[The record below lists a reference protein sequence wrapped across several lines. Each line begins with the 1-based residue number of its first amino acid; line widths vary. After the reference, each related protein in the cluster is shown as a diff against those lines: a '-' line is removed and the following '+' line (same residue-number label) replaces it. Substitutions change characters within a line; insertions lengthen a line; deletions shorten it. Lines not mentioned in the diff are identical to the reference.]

1 MKKKTITILA
11 IILLALIIASC
22 KQAYIPWPLPGIGNN
37 DDPAV
42 SYATLILDYG
52 TGDISTEKIISGT
65 TYIIP
70 DSGSV
75 ENEGKVF
82 VSWSDT
88 SGNIYY
94 VGNSIVITEDI
105 KLTAIWS
112 NDTANAV
119 VNGVEYTDPGEAFE
133 KAEDG
138 AVIVLTKNS
147 AGSALQTTSS
157 PKNITIMLN
166 GNTFT
171 VDGTMAGSSGTKNQ
185 ALQNLRGNSVTI
197 KNGSMNITADGARM
211 VFQNY
216 GNLILDN
223 VQVKITN
230 PNIEILSIN
239 CGKVI
244 LRNGTILDGS
254 ACKVAADLF
263 YWPTGG
269 YPEGATLI
277 IEDNESRIIGPF
289 GYTNDYS
296 YSYDDYYEE
305 LGKTQEDLYDDFIAN
320 TKVLIP
326 IDYPYVLE
334 ITDDTYFTYKRVKD
348 TDTQGYQRILP
359 ILK

>member
-1 MKKKTITILA
+1 MKKKIITALA

-22 KQAYIPWPLPGIGNN
+22 KQAYIPWPLPGIGND
-37 DDPAV
+37 DDPTV
-42 SYATLILDYG
+42 SYITLILDYG
-52 TGDISTEKIISGT
+52 TGDISTEKIVNGS

-70 DSGSV
+70 DNGTV
-75 ENEGKVF
+75 KNEGKVF

-94 VGNSIVITEDI
+94 VGNSIVITEDM

-119 VNGVEYTDPGEAFE
+119 IDGTEYTDPGEAFKE
-133 KAEDG
+133 AKDD
-138 AVIVLTKNS
+138 AVIVLTKDS
-147 AGSALQTTSS
+147 AGSAFQTTTS

-171 VDGTMAGSSGTKNQ
+171 VDDAMAGSPGTQNQ
-185 ALQNLRGNSVTI
+185 ALQNLKDNSVTI
-197 KNGSMNITADGARM
+197 KNGSMNITAAGARM

-223 VQVKITN
+223 VQVKITD

-239 CGKVI
+239 CGNVI

-254 ACKVAADLF
+254 ACNVAADLF

-296 YSYDDYYEE
+296 YSYDDYYKNE
-305 LGKTQEDLYDDFIAN
+305 GKTQKDLYDDFIAN

-326 IDYPYVLE
+326 IDYPYVLK
-334 ITDDTYFTYKRVKD
+334 ITDDTYFTYKYVKD